1 LYLNQDS
8 SIFYI
13 DIYDYFRHESGFWEG
28 EDESNI
34 KLEITC
40 DKLPTT
46 RKVSKMLNGLGGD
59 M

>member
-1 LYLNQDS
+1 MNTLYTLINS
-8 SIFYI
+8 
-13 DIYDYFRHESGFWEG
+13 RHESGFWEG

-34 KLEITC
+34 KLEISC
-40 DKLPTT
+40 DKLPAN

>member
-1 LYLNQDS
+1 LINILYTLINS
-8 SIFYI
+8 
-13 DIYDYFRHESGFWEG
+13 RHESGFWEG

-34 KLEITC
+34 KLEISC
-40 DKLPTT
+40 EKLPAN